1 MSPPLGLGSVAWAV
15 RRMDRPVSSVHLFDD
30 IVLAGDWDGCLMA
43 WDVEGN
49 RLWSIDV
56 GDRVGRIMTLDRGT
70 IGCTSGLDVAEIT
83 MDGDL
88 RWSTELEG
96 TSDHLVEYG
105 GGTLCAT
112 SAVWSIEH
120 GDFMEGAVWCLDSE
134 GQILHVERFDERP
147 WDLLSSDAIVYLA
160 LAHPRSGL
168 LYGDTDGMSHISL
181 GESPA
186 TALQLLDE
194 TLFVGTSGGE
204 IWSIDTTS
212 PLANDVLEPIHD
224 EETGVQF
231 MTTHGTNLL
240 IATETD
246 VLVLDPDG
254 EVCWRWSSPTTIEG
268 MDVGFKMGS
277 NPLVVVFHGR
287 DAMATLTFLNA
298 IDGEVFGHLSAES
311 TIHCMHLTEDFLVL
325 GLDSG
330 EVYLLQGDL
339 LSRRLSKDDISLETE
354 AKAIEERSSMLA
366 RLRALRKDE

>member
-1 MSPPLGLGSVAWAV
+1 MSPQLGLGSVAWAV
-15 RRMDRPVSSVHLFDD
+15 RRMNRAVSSVHLFDD
-30 IVLAGDWDGCLMA
+30 IVLAGDWDGCLTA

-56 GDRVGRIMTLDRGT
+56 GDRVGRIMALSRGT

-88 RWSTELEG
+88 RWSTDLEG
-96 TSDHLVEYG
+96 TSDHLVEYRG
-105 GGTLCAT
+105 DTLCAT

-120 GDFMEGAVWCLDSE
+120 GDFMEGALWCLDSE

-147 WDLLSSDAIVYLA
+147 WDLLSSDTIVYLA

-168 LYGDTDGMSHISL
+168 LYGDTEGMSHLPL

-186 TALQLLDE
+186 TALQLLDG

-204 IWSIDTTS
+204 IWSIDS
-212 PLANDVLEPIHD
+212 SVDPPIDVFDPIHD
-224 EETGVQF
+224 EETGIQI
-231 MTTHGTNLL
+231 MTTRGTDIL

-246 VLVLDPDG
+246 VLVLDSDS
-254 EVCWRWSSPTTIEG
+254 EVCWRWPAPTTIEG

-298 IDGEVFGHLSAES
+298 IDGEVVGHLSAES

-330 EVYLLQGDL
+330 EVYILQGDL
-339 LSRRLSKDDISLETE
+339 LSRRLSKDDISPETD

-366 RLRALRKDE
+366 RLRALRKEG